1 MTGNGST
8 NPSLPFGFFQGDNVP
23 EPALAPTSEPA
34 MAADAPTEKL
44 TEEPRV
50 PADQPR
56 AGEAES
62 YAPDGRV
69 VEWKGFTLLPFQ
81 IRAVEAIRAGR
92 NVLVSA
98 PTGAGKTLV
107 AEYAMEDAVRRG
119 LRCIYTSPI
128 KALSN
133 QKYRDFRD
141 DPAVDVGIM
150 TGDVTINPGAQVLI
164 MTTEI
169 LRNAIFEN
177 RDLLAD
183 VAHVI
188 FDEIH
193 YMDDRERGTV
203 WEESLIFLPKGV
215 RLVCL
220 SATISNVEEVGAWL
234 DEIRHETTE
243 VILEARRPVPLS
255 HWIWTERS
263 GSFDPSKLKFQRKKA
278 EQELA
283 DRRAASKARKRR
295 SRGARGG
302 SRRGGGGHVGPPD
315 PTKLFDELC
324 EKDMMPTLVFS
335 FSRKDCERLAIRNA
349 DRELLNPEA
358 KARMLKLQDELVLTF
373 KTGEGMLRGEIMSMA
388 RNGVAYHHAGMLPVH
403 KEMVERMFTEG
414 LLKLLFT
421 TETFAIGINMP
432 ARSVVFNALRKFDGV
447 DFDWL
452 RTRDYM
458 QMAGRAGRQGMDDK
472 GFVYSVCG
480 PRELVEAP
488 LERLFAGKP
497 EPVTSRFRLSYS
509 TLLHLVDRL
518 GREQMHEAW
527 ERSFHVYQSR
537 EKNKRARERQS
548 QDQRRL
554 VERHLT
560 LLEDFGY
567 LKGDKV
573 TPRGKVARLLAGY
586 ELQVTELLF
595 QGTLEH
601 LPPQALAMTMV
612 AMIFEERRRNQRTYV
627 PNKLFGSERQAVGHV
642 IGDLCGAEARLGIGP
657 GMKRPDWG
665 LTPAVLAWYGGT
677 DLAGL
682 EEAAEAPMGDVCRVF
697 RMALQLMRNLR
708 RAIDPEWDLS
718 DRLEE
723 AIIAINRDE
732 VDARRQLQLG

>member
-1 MTGNGST
+1 MT
-8 NPSLPFGFFQGDNVP
+8 PPDPLPFGFLPGDDVP
-23 EPALAPTSEPA
+23 RERPSASAREDEND
-34 MAADAPTEKL
+34 AADESVTPQARSNSPVSAPQRAE
-44 TEEPRV
+44 
-50 PADQPR
+50 R
-56 AGEAES
+56 AGASES
-62 YAPDGRV
+62 YSPDGRV
-69 VEWKGFTLLPFQ
+69 VKWKGFQLLAFQ
-81 IRAVEAIRAGR
+81 IRAVEAIREGR

-107 AEYAMEDAVRRG
+107 AEYAIEDAVRRG
-119 LRCIYTSPI
+119 QRCIYTSPI

-141 DPAVDVGIM
+141 DPEVDVGIM
-150 TGDVTINPGAQVLI
+150 TGDVTIHPGAQVLI

-177 RDLLAD
+177 RDLLSD
-183 VAHVI
+183 VAYVI

-220 SATISNVEEVGAWL
+220 SATISNVEEVGSWL

-243 VILEARRPVPLS
+243 VIIEARRPVPLS
-255 HWIWTERS
+255 HWVWTETA

-278 EQELA
+278 GEELE
-283 DRRAASKARKRR
+283 RRKAASKARRRR
-295 SRGARGG
+295 SRGRGG
-302 SRRGGGGHVGPPD
+302 PRRGGPGQNGPPD
-315 PTKLFDELC
+315 PSALFTEL
-324 EKDMMPTLVFS
+324 EESDMMPTLVFS
-335 FSRKDCERLAIRNA
+335 FSRKDCEKLALRNA
-349 DRELLNPEA
+349 ERDLLDADE
-358 KARMLKLQDELVLTF
+358 KRRMAVLQDELVEIF
-373 KTGEGMLRGEIMSMA
+373 QTGPGMLRGEIMSLA
-388 RNGVAYHHAGMLPVH
+388 RSGIAYHHAGMLPVH
-403 KEMVERMFTEG
+403 KEMVERMFTAG

-432 ARSVVFNALRKFDGV
+432 ARSVVFNALRKFDGI

-472 GFVYSVCG
+472 GYVYSVCG
-480 PRELVEAP
+480 PREIIEAP

-497 EPVTSRFRLSYS
+497 EAVSSRFRLSYS
-509 TLLHLVDRL
+509 SLLHLVERL
-518 GREQMHEAW
+518 GREEMHEAW
-527 ERSFHVYQSR
+527 ERSFHLYQSR
-537 EKNKRARERQS
+537 EKNKRARERQH

-554 VERHLT
+554 VERHLM
-560 LLEDFGY
+560 LLEEFGY
-567 LKGDKV
+567 LDGDKV
-573 TPRGKVARLLAGY
+573 TPRGKVARLLSGY

-595 QGTLEH
+595 RGTLEN
-601 LPPQALAMTMV
+601 LPPQALALMAV
-612 AMIFEERRRNQRTYV
+612 AMIYEERKRGGGTFVPARIYGGERRAIN
-627 PNKLFGSERQAVGHV
+627 SI
-642 IGDLCGAEARLGIGP
+642 IGELCGVEARLGISP

-665 LTPAVLAWYGGT
+665 LSAAVLAWYRGA

-682 EEAAEAPMGDVCRVF
+682 AEASDAPLGDVCRVF

-708 RAIDPEWDLS
+708 RTIDPEWDLA

-723 AIIAINRDE
+723 AVIAMNRDE
-732 VDARRQLQLG
+732 VDARRQLELG

>member
-1 MTGNGST
+1 MT
-8 NPSLPFGFFQGDNVP
+8 PPDPLPFGFLPGDSPRDKTAANPPPAANEQPAPAIEP
-23 EPALAPTSEPA
+23 ERPHREATKPTI
-34 MAADAPTEKL
+34 
-44 TEEPRV
+44 
-50 PADQPR
+50 R
-56 AGEAES
+56 AGATES
-62 YAPDGRV
+62 LGSDGRV
-69 VEWKGFTLLPFQ
+69 VEWKGFQLLSFQ
-81 IRAVEAIRAGR
+81 IKAVDAIRGGR

-107 AEYAMEDAVRRG
+107 AEYAIEDAVRRG

-141 DPAVDVGIM
+141 DPEVDVGIM
-150 TGDVTINPGAQVLI
+150 TGDVTIHPGAQVLI

-177 RDLLAD
+177 RDLLSN
-183 VAHVI
+183 VAYVI

-220 SATISNVEEVGAWL
+220 SATISNVQEVGAWL
-234 DEIRHETTE
+234 HEIRHESTE

-255 HWIWTERS
+255 HWIWTETA
-263 GSFDPSKLKFQRKKA
+263 GSFDPSKLKYQRKKA
-278 EQELA
+278 EEEMA
-283 DRRAASKARKRR
+283 RRKAASRARKR
-295 SRGARGG
+295 SRGRGG
-302 SRRGGGGHVGPPD
+302 PRRGSPGQAGPPD
-315 PTKLFDELC
+315 PSALFDEL
-324 EKDMMPTLVFS
+324 EEQGMMPTLVFS
-335 FSRKDCERLAIRNA
+335 FSRKDCERLALRNA
-349 DRELLNPEA
+349 SRELLDRDE
-358 KARMLKLQDELVLTF
+358 KARMAVLQEELIEIF
-373 KTGEGMLRGEIMSMA
+373 KTGPGMLRGEIMSLA

-403 KEMVERMFTEG
+403 KEMVERMFTAG

-432 ARSVVFNALRKFDGV
+432 ARSVVFNALRKFDGI

-480 PRELVEAP
+480 PREIVEAP

-497 EPVTSRFRLSYS
+497 ESVSSRFRLSYS
-509 TLLHLVDRL
+509 SLLHLVERL

-527 ERSFHVYQSR
+527 ERSFHLYQSR
-537 EKNKRARERQS
+537 EKNKRARERQHR
-548 QDQRRL
+548 DQRRL
-554 VERHLT
+554 VERHLQ
-560 LLEDFGY
+560 LLEEFGY
-567 LKGDKV
+567 LDGDKV
-573 TPRGKVARLLAGY
+573 TSRGKVARLLSGY

-595 QGTLEH
+595 RGTLEH
-601 LPPQALAMTMV
+601 LPAQALALMAV
-612 AMIFEERRRNQRTYV
+612 AMIYEERKRGGGTFVPARIYGGERRAINSV
-627 PNKLFGSERQAVGHV
+627 VGE
-642 IGDLCGAEARLGIGP
+642 LCGVEARLGISP

-665 LTPAVLAWYGGT
+665 LSAGVLAWYGGA

-682 EEAAEAPMGDVCRVF
+682 AEAADAPLGDVCRVF
-697 RMALQLMRNLR
+697 RMALQLLRNLR
-708 RAIDPEWDLS
+708 RTIDPEWDLS

-723 AIIAINRDE
+723 AVIAMNRDE
-732 VDARRQLQLG
+732 VDARRQLELG

>member
-1 MTGNGST
+1 MTGNGPS
-8 NPSLPFGFFQGDNVP
+8 NPSRPFGFFSGDKLP
-23 EPALAPTSEPA
+23 EPAPAP
-34 MAADAPTEKL
+34 AAPLKPP
-44 TEEPRV
+44 TEEPRAL
-50 PADQPR
+50 ADQPR
-56 AGEAES
+56 AGEQES

-81 IRAVEAIRAGR
+81 IRAVQAIRAGR

-150 TGDVTINPGAQVLI
+150 TGDVTIHPGAQVLI

-177 RDLLAD
+177 RDLLSD
-183 VAHVI
+183 VAYVI

-220 SATISNVEEVGAWL
+220 SATISNVEEVGSWL
-234 DEIRHETTE
+234 DEIRSETTE
-243 VILEARRPVPLS
+243 VIIEARRPVPLS

-283 DRRAASKARKRR
+283 DRRAASKSRKRR
-295 SRGARGG
+295 SRGSRGG

-324 EKDMMPTLVFS
+324 EKGMMPTLVFS
-335 FSRKDCERLAIRNA
+335 FSRKDCERLALRNA
-349 DRELLNPEA
+349 DRELLDPEA
-358 KARMLKLQDELVLTF
+358 KERMLKLQDELVKTF

-403 KEMVERMFTEG
+403 KEIVERMFTEG

-527 ERSFHVYQSR
+527 ERSFYVYQSR
-537 EKNKRARERQS
+537 EKNKRARERQAS
-548 QDQRRL
+548 DQRRL

-567 LKGDKV
+567 LEGDKV

-595 QGTLEH
+595 QGTLEN

-627 PNKLFGSERQAVGHV
+627 PNRLFGSERQAVGHV
-642 IGDLCGAEARLGIGP
+642 IGDLCGAEARLGISP

-708 RAIDPEWDLS
+708 RAVDPEWDLS

>member
-1 MTGNGST
+1 MTGNGPP
-8 NPSLPFGFFQGDNVP
+8 NPSRPFGFFQGDKVP
-23 EPALAPTSEPA
+23 EPAPTPAEAP
-34 MAADAPTEKL
+34 APPQE
-44 TEEPRV
+44 EEPRV

-56 AGEAES
+56 AGEQES

-81 IRAVEAIRAGR
+81 IRSVEAIRAGR

-150 TGDVTINPGAQVLI
+150 TGDVTIHPGAQVLI

-177 RDLLAD
+177 RDLLSD
-183 VAHVI
+183 VAYVI

-302 SRRGGGGHVGPPD
+302 SRRGGNGGHVGPPD

-324 EKDMMPTLVFS
+324 DKDMMPTLVFS

-349 DRELLNPEA
+349 DRQLLDPAA
-358 KARMLKLQDELVLTF
+358 KERMLKLQDELVRIF

-388 RNGVAYHHAGMLPVH
+388 RNGIAYHHAGMLPVH

-432 ARSVVFNALRKFDGV
+432 ARSVVFNALRKFDGI

-527 ERSFHVYQSR
+527 ERSFYVYQSR

-567 LKGDKV
+567 LEGDQV

-595 QGTLEH
+595 QGTLEN

-627 PNKLFGSERQAVGHV
+627 PNRLFGSERQAVSHV
-642 IGDLCGAEARLGIGP
+642 IGDLCGAEARLGINP

-665 LTPAVLAWYGGT
+665 LTPAVLAWYGGA

-682 EEAAEAPMGDVCRVF
+682 EEAAESPMGDVCRVF

-718 DRLEE
+718 DHLEE

-732 VDARRQLQLG
+732 VDARRQLELG